1 MENTGGWQKMIDEI
15 SVRYS
20 DSFALREPVDP
31 IMIEGLPG
39 IGQVGKLVAEY
50 MIHMLGAEKIG
61 EIHSIYF
68 PPQVVLEDNGI
79 ARLARNELWFY
90 RASGKDL
97 IFLVG
102 DHQSTSNEGHYLLA
116 DQYCRIAEDLKVRR
130 IYTLGG
136 FGVGHLV
143 NDPRVLGAVNRAE
156 LQEELK
162 AAGVIFNREEPGG
175 GIIGA
180 AGLMLGLSA
189 LRGIDAVCL
198 MGETSGYLVDPM
210 SAANVLTTLSKLID
224 VPVDPTKLNDRAS
237 EMEKFIERFVESNR
251 VQKDEELNYI
261 G

>member
-1 MENTGGWQKMIDEI
+1 MIEDITVSYLE
-15 SVRYS
+15 
-20 DSFALREPVDP
+20 SFKDKHLVDP
-31 IMIEGLPG
+31 ILIEGLPG

-50 MIHMLGAEKIG
+50 MIHMLKAEKIG

-68 PPQVVLEDNGI
+68 PPQVILDENGL
-79 ARLARNELWFY
+79 ARLARNELFLY
-90 RASGKDL
+90 QSDGRD
-97 IFLVG
+97 IVFLVG
-102 DHQSTSNEGHYLLA
+102 DHQSTSNEGHYILA
-116 DQYCRIAEDLKVRR
+116 DQYCEIAEELKVKR

-143 NDPRVLGAVNRAE
+143 NEPRVLGAVNRADLRPE
-156 LQEELK
+156 LEE
-162 AAGVIFNREEPGG
+162 AGVTFNRDEPGG

-189 LRGIDAVCL
+189 QRGIDAVCL

-210 SAANVLTTLSKLID
+210 SAANVLGVLSKLID

-237 EMEKFIERFVESNR
+237 EMEKVIEGLVEGEKM
-251 VQKDEELNYI
+251 KDEELSYI

>member
-1 MENTGGWQKMIDEI
+1 MIEEI
-15 SVRYS
+15 SVTYFE
-20 DSFALREPVDP
+20 SFQEKKPVDP
-31 IMIEGLPG
+31 ILIEGLPG

-68 PPQVVLEDNGI
+68 PPQVILEENGL
-79 ARLARNELWFY
+79 ARLARNEIYFY
-90 RASGKDL
+90 HSCSRDL

-116 DQYCRIAEDLKVRR
+116 DCYCEIAEGFKVKR

-143 NDPRVLGAVNRAE
+143 NEPRVLGAVNRAE
-156 LQEELK
+156 LRSEIET
-162 AAGVIFNREEPGG
+162 AGVMFNRDEPGG

-180 AGLMLGLSA
+180 AGLILGLSA

-210 SAANVLTTLSKLID
+210 SAANVLAVLCKLID

-237 EMEKFIERFVESNR
+237 EMEKVIEGLVEGN
-251 VQKDEELNYI
+251 KLKEEELNYI

>member
-1 MENTGGWQKMIDEI
+1 MIDEI
-15 SVRYS
+15 TIRYL
-20 DSFALREPVDP
+20 DTFKEKKPVDP
-31 IMIEGLPG
+31 IFIEGLPG

-61 EIHSIYF
+61 EIHSIYL
-68 PPQVVLEDNGI
+68 PPQVILDETGL
-79 ARLARNELWFY
+79 ARLARNELFLY
-90 RASGKDL
+90 QSEGRD
-97 IFLVG
+97 IVFLVG

-116 DQYCRIAEDLKVRR
+116 DAYCEIAEDLKVKR

-143 NDPRVLGAVNRAE
+143 NEPRVLGAMNRPELRAE
-156 LQEELK
+156 LE
-162 AAGVIFNREEPGG
+162 AAGVRFDREEPGG

-189 LRGIDAVCL
+189 GRGIDAVCL

-210 SAANVLTTLSKLID
+210 AAASVLAILSKLIN
-224 VPVDPTKLNDRAS
+224 VPVDPTRLNERAS
-237 EMEKFIERFVESNR
+237 EMEKVIEGLVEGEKL
-251 VQKDEELNYI
+251 QKDEELTYI

>member
-1 MENTGGWQKMIDEI
+1 MEDTGGWQKMIEEI
-15 SVRYS
+15 TVRYL
-20 DSFALREPVDP
+20 DSFTSKKPENP
-31 IMIEGLPG
+31 ILIEGLPG

-68 PPQVVLEDNGI
+68 PPQVILEENGL

-116 DQYCRIAEDLKVRR
+116 DQYCMIAEELKVQR

-143 NDPRVLGAVNRAE
+143 TDPRVLGAVNRAE
-156 LQEELK
+156 LRPELE
-162 AAGVIFNREEPGG
+162 AAGVMFNREEPGG

-189 LRGIDAVCL
+189 KRGIDAVCL

-237 EMEKFIERFVESNR
+237 EMEKFIEKLVEGNR
-251 VQKDEELNYI
+251 MQKDEELSYI